1 LEAWVDERT
10 AELVATNHQLVAQ
23 IEEQQRVESTL
34 QQMQRLE
41 AIEQL
46 TSGVA
51 HDFNAKWKTV
61 HMVAAC
67 AESEGLKVGERLC
80 KKPPI
85 VGRAGLLVGYRQ

>member
-1 LEAWVDERT
+1 
-10 AELVATNHQLVAQ
+10 VAQ

-34 QQMQRLE
+34 QQVQRLE

-46 TSGVA
+46 TSGGA

-85 VGRAGLLVGYRQ
+85 VGRAGLLIGYRQ

>member
-10 AELVATNHQLVAQ
+10 AELVATIHQLVAQ
-23 IEEQQRVESTL
+23 NRGAAAVESTL

-61 HMVAAC
+61 HMVAGC
-67 AESEGLKVGERLC
+67 AEGEGLKVGERLC

-85 VGRAGLLVGYRQ
+85 VGRAGLLVWYRQ